1 MGLCWKLELEIA
13 HLFLNFAICLVLEFG
28 GKKRKPQLPRVE
40 PRYGPPNI
48 FKNLKKKKLTSIFI
62 KPGPTRAQTAHLLH
76 IS

>member
-28 GKKRKPQLPRVE
+28 GKKRKKKKKKKKERKPQLPRVE

-48 FKNLKKKKLTSIFI
+48 FKNLKKKSSLQF
-62 KPGPTRAQTAHLLH
+62 L
-76 IS
+76 